1 MQRFSGGQVWMPP
14 SPPFRDVE
22 ALVSGENLLKPRL
35 AAEPIRHQRFEQF
48 VEFWTVIWM
57 HNVHE
62 LVGDHVVDA
71 RDRGAYQIR

>member
-1 MQRFSGGQVWMPP
+1 MNLSGKY
-14 SPPFRDVE
+14 
-22 ALVSGENLLKPRL
+22 LLKPRL

-57 HNVHE
+57 HNVHK

-71 RDRGAYQIR
+71 RDRGAYQIRIQQNSASAIVAAPPSRH